1 MRWFDYE
8 IAECVQPLFL
18 TKLDLINLATRVSM
32 STPWRAMEA
41 SVSSSSSEE
50 EESTAAQVAA
60 LPDMPWSQL
69 KARWIALFGEP
80 PGINNRRY
88 VVRRLAHR
96 IQEDAYRIR
105 QPLLMSKNERRI
117 KQLLETGCVARRKT
131 QAAPLVGSVLTR
143 VHNGQVHR
151 VVVLGGGVFE
161 YQGRQFGSLSKVAR
175 EITGT
180 RWSGPAFF
188 GLRSNNNK

>member
-1 MRWFDYE
+1 
-8 IAECVQPLFL
+8 
-18 TKLDLINLATRVSM
+18 M
-32 STPWRAMEA
+32 SSP
-41 SVSSSSSEE
+41 SSEE
-50 EESTAAQVAA
+50 AASTAAQVAA

-96 IQEDAYRIR
+96 IQEDAYRVSHTA
-105 QPLLMSKNERRI
+105 LVEENARRI
-117 KQLLETGCVARRKT
+117 KQLLETGRVARRT
-131 QAAPLVGSVLTR
+131 AQVAPLVGSVLTR
-143 VHNGQVHR
+143 VHNGEVHR
-151 VVVLGGGVFE
+151 VKVLDGGVFE
-161 YQGRQFGSLSKVAR
+161 YQGRTFGSLSKVAR

-188 GLRSNNNK
+188 GLRSNNDKKEQGA